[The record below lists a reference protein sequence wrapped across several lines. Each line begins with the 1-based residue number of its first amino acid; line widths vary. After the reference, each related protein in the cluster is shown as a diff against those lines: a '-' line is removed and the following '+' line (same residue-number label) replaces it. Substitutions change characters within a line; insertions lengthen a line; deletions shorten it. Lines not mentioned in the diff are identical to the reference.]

1 MGMESAAKTDQAA
14 AEWLAKRD
22 SNTWSEADQRAFD
35 AWLAASTVNQ
45 VAYLRI
51 ERGWEEAL
59 RLKALGAGHR
69 TDRPPPPGQWNLS
82 PFFDSRTVAGS
93 IDSTAL
99 SPSADDEPQQLPQG
113 SDLPSMS
120 SAPPGALAAEAT
132 DSESPS
138 TSVSGD
144 LDIRVP
150 RKRSSGLRRIAWAA
164 SLILGLSLGLYALN
178 TNHFQ
183 GNTFSTQVGG
193 VELVPLS
200 DGSRVTLNTDSQI
213 HLELSPAERKVE
225 LKHGEAFFE
234 VAKDPKRPFV
244 VSVGQKRV
252 IAVGTKFSVLREA
265 NDMRVVV
272 TEGKVRVE
280 SAAGDPQGS
289 AEFVSAG
296 MVARAT
302 DDGVLVQAKPLPEAQ
317 EHLSW
322 LKGILTFR
330 ETTLGDAVA
339 EFNRYNTRKIVIQ
352 DAAVAGLRVAG
363 SFRSTNVDAFVRL
376 LEQGYPIQA
385 EQEGGEI
392 VLKSQ

>member
-1 MGMESAAKTDQAA
+1 MSTESAAKTDQAA

-22 SNTWSEADQRAFD
+22 SQTWSEADQRAFD
-35 AWLAASTVNQ
+35 AWLAASTIHQ

-82 PFFDSRTVAGS
+82 PFFDPRTGTGGTGSTVSDRVAE
-93 IDSTAL
+93 
-99 SPSADDEPQQLPQG
+99 DEPQQWLHG
-113 SDLPSMS
+113 DDLPPTPSAAR
-120 SAPPGALAAEAT
+120 SAPPDAAADGESESTMMSGAL
-132 DSESPS
+132 
-138 TSVSGD
+138 G
-144 LDIRVP
+144 IGVP
-150 RKRSSGLRRIAWAA
+150 RKHSSNVRRFAWAA
-164 SLILGLSLGLYALN
+164 SVVLGLGLGLYALN
-178 TNHFQ
+178 AHRIQ
-183 GNTFSTQVGG
+183 GNTFSTQVGA
-193 VELVPLS
+193 VESVPLS

-213 HLELSPAERKVE
+213 HLNLSAAERKVE
-225 LKHGEAFFE
+225 LKQGEAFFE

-265 NDMRVVV
+265 NDVRVVV

-289 AEFVSAG
+289 AEYVSAG

-302 DDGVLVQAKPLPEAQ
+302 DGGVMVQSKPLPEAQ
-317 EHLSW
+317 ENLTW

-330 ETTLGDAVA
+330 ETTLSDAVA
-339 EFNRYNTRKIVIQ
+339 EFNRYNTRKIAIH
-352 DAAVAGLRVAG
+352 DPAVAGLRVAG
-363 SFRSTNVDAFVRL
+363 SFRSTNVEAFVRL
-376 LEQGYPIQA
+376 LEQGYPIRA
-385 EQEGGEI
+385 EQESGEI